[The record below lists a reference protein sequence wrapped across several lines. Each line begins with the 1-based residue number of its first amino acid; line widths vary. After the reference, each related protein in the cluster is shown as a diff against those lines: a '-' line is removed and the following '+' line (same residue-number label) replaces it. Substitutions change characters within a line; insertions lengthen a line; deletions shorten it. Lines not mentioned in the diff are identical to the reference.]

1 MLPVKFVFAVLLLPL
16 LLALPAAHA
25 SDWEEDKP
33 KQGGKPARPEAQD
46 TTIMDDDAA
55 GHMHRGA
62 NGAALLQGNATA
74 VRTAAQSVEP
84 TSSEVSAE
92 RAQRVAAVQRI
103 DAEAFRFLQMAPTN
117 IVTPPAVFRAF
128 LEQTHPEFDLN
139 GAANNADSILVI
151 RGQWDDST
159 KPLHSFG
166 LKFDS
171 IKPKDLPEHSLSKY
185 KVVIVDCAGE
195 MPKEAIKKISDFVDY
210 GGYLL
215 STDWSLQNTLELAF
229 PNILQWNRDN
239 CDGQITDAFILDT
252 DSPLLAGLNGR
263 RFTWK
268 LDKLSQCVRILN
280 PARVHMI
287 ARSSRLSLQDPQ
299 LGVLP
304 DPLLA
309 GGLALEFSFGRGK
322 VLHLVGH
329 FDNCSTSFRVQ
340 NLPDPAPGAGISLR
354 QVIAANFIIEALKQ
368 TRDAAPPG
376 ADTPPP
382 KPGVDTPPARPGSDH

>member
-1 MLPVKFVFAVLLLPL
+1 MLTLPRLDLRPMLPVKLALAVLF
-16 LLALPAAHA
+16 LALSLAVPSAQA

-33 KQGGKPARPEAQD
+33 KQQAKQLRAEPAD
-46 TTIMDDDAA
+46 TSIIDDDAV
-55 GHMHRGA
+55 GHVHRGP

-74 VRTAAQSVEP
+74 VRTAPQPQEM

-117 IVTPPAVFRAF
+117 VVTPPAVFRGF
-128 LEQTHPEFDLN
+128 LEQAHPEFDLN
-139 GAANNADSILVI
+139 GPANNSDSILVI

-171 IKPKDLPEHSLSKY
+171 IKPKDLPEHSLTKY

-195 MPKEAIKKISDFVDY
+195 MPKEVIKKITDFVGY

-229 PNILQWNRDN
+229 PGFLQWNRDN

-252 DSPLLAGLNGR
+252 DSPLLSGLNG
-263 RFTWK
+263 
-268 LDKLSQCVRILN
+268 LSQCVRILN

-309 GGLALEFSFGRGK
+309 GGLALEFNFGRGK

-368 TRDAAPPG
+368 TKDAAAPG
-376 ADTPPP
+376 AEA
-382 KPGVDTPPARPGSDH
+382 VPAKTGRLDK